1 MGAATT
7 TRARESKM
15 VNNTGL
21 PFLPGNTF
29 TDSTRVNFHKRQTF
43 QKGSAGIPMIKDA
56 PQGSP
61 APPVVPPPP
70 QHSEPVAPAAPA
82 VPAYVALD
90 RMVLRFFGYYKEA
103 VHESRMENYRV
114 RKVTILYYLEDNT
127 LQVNEPKEEN
137 SGIPQGSYIKRH
149 HIPKG
154 RGEFHTVLDFQLG
167 TDITFYGRTF
177 RIVDCDA
184 FTAQFF
190 QENGLELGD
199 PEDYPYNPF
208 DAQYTAMKER
218 EIMTR
223 GCSSVKTDDLM
234 HWTEAMLGKPTN
246 LINEDKLAQFLKY
259 DRRVLRFYCMWDD
272 TPSLYGEVRRFVL
285 HYYLADDTVEIV
297 ESYRAN
303 SGRDPF
309 PKLLNRQKLPMQ
321 WDKPGRKEFYTAAD
335 FTLGGTVSVFGRD
348 LLICDCDDF
357 SRQFMEEN
365 FGHQYENRTIS
376 LEEERPEPPRREIP
390 PYNGYGSE
398 EDSLGSFYSLVPK
411 PPHQNWAKYF
421 ENDKKIL
428 RFVAQLDP
436 NAPEDRERLFII
448 SYYLADDTIGV
459 YEPPARNSGFMG
471 GKFME
476 RCRAK
481 GPGADAFYKP
491 TDMYVGS
498 VMEFRKHRFV
508 LIEAD
513 EYTLN
518 YMENKKFPSSDVS
531 AIVEKLKDKFRES
544 SVHIRDSFRRFDR
557 DHSGALNMAEFRDA
571 LKQFNFDVTDQ
582 ELITIMRK
590 FDPNGDGSIRYDE
603 FCASVL
609 EDDYKAVEHSAG
621 GQVMH
626 GANKFTEAKAQEEEA
641 KNAEEEQKQKQERL
655 NELLGAFREQLF
667 PYKDQIQPLFA
678 EMDTHGDGHCD
689 YEKFKELL
697 NAMGVQVEEPDMEL
711 LMESFFDP
719 DVEDQ
724 TRPMSITVL
733 DEALFG

>member
-1 MGAATT
+1 
-7 TRARESKM
+7 
-15 VNNTGL
+15 
-21 PFLPGNTF
+21 
-29 TDSTRVNFHKRQTF
+29 
-43 QKGSAGIPMIKDA
+43 
-56 PQGSP
+56 
-61 APPVVPPPP
+61 
-70 QHSEPVAPAAPA
+70 
-82 VPAYVALD
+82 
-90 RMVLRFFGYYKEA
+90 
-103 VHESRMENYRV
+103 MENYRV

-137 SGIPQGSYIKRH
+137 SGIPQGAFVKRH

-154 RGEFHTVLDFQLG
+154 RGEFYTVLDFKLG
-167 TDITFYGRTF
+167 TDLTFYGRTF
-177 RIVDCDA
+177 RVVDCDA

-190 QENGLELGD
+190 EENNLELGE

-208 DAQYTAMKER
+208 DAQYTVMKQKEV
-218 EIMTR
+218 ENR
-223 GCSSVKTDDLM
+223 GMSSVKTDDLM

-259 DRRVLRFYCMWDD
+259 DRKVLRFYCMWDD

-297 ESYRAN
+297 ESYRSN

-309 PKLLNRQKLPMQ
+309 PKLLNRQKLPVT
-321 WDKPGRKEFYTAAD
+321 WDKPGRKEFYTAAEL
-335 FTLGGTVSVFGRD
+335 TLGGTVSVFGRD

-365 FGHQYENRTIS
+365 FNHNYEGRTIS

-390 PYNGYGSE
+390 PYTGYGSE

-428 RFVAQLDP
+428 RFVAQLDT

-476 RCRAK
+476 RCRVK
-481 GPGADAFYKP
+481 SPGTEQFYKP
-491 TDMYVGS
+491 GNMFVGS

-518 YMENKKFPSSDVS
+518 YMENKKFPSSDVTE
-531 AIVEKLKDKFRES
+531 IVNKLKVKFQEQN
-544 SVHIRDSFRRFDR
+544 VLIRDTFRKFDK
-557 DHSGALNMAEFRDA
+557 DHSGSLNMAEFRDI
-571 LKQFNFDVTDQ
+571 LRKFNFDVSDQ

-590 FDPNGDGSIRYDE
+590 FDPNGDGSINYDE
-603 FCASVL
+603 FCKNVL
-609 EDDYKAVEHSAG
+609 EDDYTAVEASTG
-621 GQVMH
+621 GQVQH
-626 GANKFTEAKAQEEEA
+626 GDNVYERGDRAVAEADEQAKVQAQR
-641 KNAEEEQKQKQERL
+641 QERL

-667 PYKDQIQPLFA
+667 PYRDQIQPMFA
-678 EMDTHGDGHCD
+678 ECDETGDGHCD
-689 YEKFKELL
+689 VDKFKQMLEQ
-697 NAMGVQVEEPDMEL
+697 MGVEVEEADMEL
-711 LMESFFDP
+711 IMESFFDP

-724 TRPMSITVL
+724 TRPMSIAVL